1 MLILVKHRSL
11 LSLYWPAFEY
21 HFKSSHFNPEEKV
34 STKIE
39 VNRDLEVL

>member
-1 MLILVKHRSL
+1 M
-11 LSLYWPAFEY
+11 LSLYQNAFEY
-21 HFKSSHFNPEEKV
+21 HFKSSLFNPEKKV